1 MPEPHD
7 VNTARGPS
15 KTREATTSSRSVPT
29 APSAPTTAS
38 RLSTLQRNAIAQFL
52 NRRDF
57 SAKDI
62 ASYDYLVIANLPKI
76 GKKGI
81 VAIRSWLHAHG
92 LDLKNIPA
100 EQSETHQRRHQEKL
114 DHAVRLLEKNGYRVL
129 APE

>member
-1 MPEPHD
+1 MAGPHG
-7 VNTARGPS
+7 VSLARS
-15 KTREATTSSRSVPT
+15 T
-29 APSAPTTAS
+29 PTTAQALGERPTVAPPGAS
-38 RLSTLQRNAIAQFL
+38 VRLSTLQRNAIAQFL

-62 ASYDYLVIANLPKI
+62 AGYDYQVIANLPKI

>member
-7 VNTARGPS
+7 VNTARLVP
-15 KTREATTSSRSVPT
+15 KTRETATGHRPVPPTS
-29 APSAPTTAS
+29 TTTS

-62 ASYDYLVIANLPKI
+62 AGYDYQVIANLPKI

>member
-1 MPEPHD
+1 MAGSHS
-7 VNTARGPS
+7 VS
-15 KTREATTSSRSVPT
+15 HSRSAQSNGERPAVTPP
-29 APSAPTTAS
+29 AAS
-38 RLSTLQRNAIAQFL
+38 IRLSTLQRNAIAQFL

-62 ASYDYLVIANLPKI
+62 AGYDYQVIANLPKI

-81 VAIRSWLHAHG
+81 VAIRGWLHAHG

-114 DHAVRLLEKNGYRVL
+114 DNAVRLLEKNGYRVL